1 MTRVYSTIRSRK
13 SKERKELLKTLTSLD
28 KTILT
33 RAEKGADFLEIVNA
47 CRPYRNSRGAKMF
60 ATYEQVWKRVKE
72 LKKKELLEI
81 G

>member
-1 MTRVYSTIRSRK
+1 MTRVYSVLK
-13 SKERKELLKTLTSLD
+13 SKKNKEKKELLKELTSLD
-28 KTILT
+28 KAILT

-47 CRPYRNSRGAKMF
+47 CRPYKNSRGAKMF